1 VSASPPKATR
11 PPRTTQT
18 CRLRRDILFAIA
30 AGMFPLGDRQMAMGI
45 GRRELMAALGGVAV
59 AWPLPAR
66 AQQAKVP
73 RLGFL
78 GPASPTGFQVEALR
92 AGLRDFGYVEG
103 RNLAIE
109 YRFANGQYDR
119 LPTLANELVRLN
131 VDVIVTH
138 STPGTQAAKA
148 ATSTIPI
155 VMAVAGDATALG
167 LVSNLARPGGNV
179 TGSTFFNP
187 ELMAKRLELLK
198 ELPTPM
204 FQIAVLSNT
213 DNPVNEAIFPVMEET
228 AKPLSMKLTK
238 FYVRGPGEFERAFA
252 DIANQKLDAVVI
264 VDDPILIVNAKALA
278 LQAISRRI
286 PSISH
291 PEFGAAGGLM
301 AYGVNL
307 YDLFRRSGY
316 FVDRILKGTSPGDL
330 PVEQPTKFELVIN
343 LTTAKSL
350 DINIPPT
357 LLARADRVIE

>member
-1 VSASPPKATR
+1 MNPS
-11 PPRTTQT
+11 QT
-18 CRLRRDILFAIA
+18 A
-30 AGMFPLGDRQMAMGI
+30 QMAIGI
-45 GRRELMAALGGVAV
+45 GRRHFISALGGATI
-59 AWPLPAR
+59 ARPLVTH
-66 AQQAKVP
+66 AQQARLP

-103 RNLAIE
+103 RNVVIE
-109 YRFANGQYDR
+109 YRFAEGQYDR
-119 LPTLANELVRLN
+119 LPALANELVRLN

-138 STPGTQAAKA
+138 STPGTQAAKG

-155 VMAVAGDATALG
+155 VMALAGDAIALG
-167 LVSNLARPGGNV
+167 LVANLARPGGNV

-198 ELPTPM
+198 ELPAPM
-204 FQIAVLSNT
+204 FRIAVLSNP
-213 DNPVNEAIFPVMEET
+213 DNTANEAIFPVMEET
-228 AKPLSMKLTK
+228 AKPLGMELTR
-238 FYVRGPGEFERAFA
+238 FYARSPIEFDKIFA
-252 DIANQKLDAVVI
+252 EIANQRLDAVAI

-278 LQAISRRI
+278 LLAISRRI

-291 PEFGAAGGLM
+291 PEFGAAGGLL

-330 PVEQPTKFELVIN
+330 PVEQPTKFELLIN

-350 DINIPPT
+350 LLNIPPT

>member
-1 VSASPPKATR
+1 
-11 PPRTTQT
+11 
-18 CRLRRDILFAIA
+18 
-30 AGMFPLGDRQMAMGI
+30 MALCI
-45 GRRELMAALGGVAV
+45 GRRKFMATVAGVAV
-59 AWPLPAR
+59 AWPLASR

-78 GPASPTGFQVEALR
+78 GPASSTGFQVEALR

-103 RNLAIE
+103 RNVAIE
-109 YRFANGQYDR
+109 YRFAEGQYDR
-119 LPTLANELVRLN
+119 LPALANELVRLN

-138 STPGTQAAKA
+138 STPGTRAATA

-155 VMAVAGDATALG
+155 VMAVAGDAIALG
-167 LVSNLARPGGNV
+167 LVSNLARPSGNV

-198 ELPTPM
+198 ELPAPM
-204 FQIAVLSNT
+204 FRIAVLSNS

-228 AKPLSMKLTK
+228 AKPLRMELMK
-238 FYVRGPGEFERAFA
+238 FYVRGPSEFERVFA
-252 DIANQKLDAVVI
+252 DIADQKLDAVVI

-278 LQAISRRI
+278 LLAISRRI

-316 FVDRILKGTSPGDL
+316 FVDRILKGANPSDL
-330 PVEQPTKFELVIN
+330 PVERPTKFELVIN

-350 DINIPPT
+350 GLDIPPT
-357 LLARADRVIE
+357 LLARADKVIE

>member
-1 VSASPPKATR
+1 MR
-11 PPRTTQT
+11 
-18 CRLRRDILFAIA
+18 RRDFITLF
-30 AGMFPLGDRQMAMGI
+30 
-45 GRRELMAALGGVAV
+45 GGAAV
-59 AWPLPAR
+59 AWPLATR
-66 AQQAKVP
+66 AQQARVP

-103 RNLAIE
+103 RNVAIE
-109 YRFANGQYDR
+109 YRFAEGQYDR
-119 LPTLANELVRLN
+119 LPALANELVRLN

-155 VMAVAGDATALG
+155 VMAIAGDAIALG
-167 LVSNLARPGGNV
+167 LVSNLAQPGGNV

-198 ELPTPM
+198 ELPAPM
-204 FQIAVLSNT
+204 FRIAVLSNP
-213 DNPVNEAIFPVMEET
+213 DNPVNEAISPVMEET
-228 AKPLSMKLTK
+228 AKSLSMELTK
-238 FYVRGPGEFERAFA
+238 FYVRGPSEFNGTFA
-252 DIANQKLDAVVI
+252 EIANQRLDAVVI

-278 LQAISRRI
+278 LLAISRRI

-291 PEFGAAGGLM
+291 PEFGAAGGLL

-330 PVEQPTKFELVIN
+330 PVERPTKFELVIN

-350 DINIPPT
+350 GLNIPPR
-357 LLARADRVIE
+357 LLALADEVIE